1 MNNMKKTASAAGVAL
16 AAAALAAA
24 FVGSAAAQD
33 VKPSYL
39 ASPDVYKV
47 ISQDERYIVMEVTW
61 KGGQKDNMHSHPKG
75 LVVHFLTDC
84 HSRLTTPDGKATE
97 SKRKAGETRITG
109 PVAAHTFEN
118 LAQTDCKHIH
128 VEAK

>member
-1 MNNMKKTASAAGVAL
+1 MNNTKRFAFAVLATAVASLAGHAV
-16 AAAALAAA
+16 
-24 FVGSAAAQD
+24 AQD
-33 VKPSYL
+33 APLSHV
-39 ASPDVYKV
+39 ANPDIYKV
-47 ISQDERYIVMEVTW
+47 IAQDERYVVMEVTW

-84 HSRLTTPDGKATE
+84 HSRTTTPDGKVTE
-97 SKRKAGETRITG
+97 ARRKAGETRIAA

-118 LAQTDCKHIH
+118 LGKSDCKHIH